1 MQRTAIIHA
10 EQIRLLYANAP
21 AGFVATVVNVV
32 LLALIQWPVIAPP
45 RLVTWLAAM
54 LALTALRAVVVWRF
68 QRRAPAPPAVRRWG
82 TLFGLGTLGAGLGWG
97 CAGVWLFPIA
107 SLPHQVFLAFVVGG
121 MIAGAVGLL
130 SAHMGVFLSFACP
143 AAVPIIVHLLAQDN
157 PMSRT
162 MSGMATLFTLVSI
175 FTAWKLHGTIRA
187 SLHLRFDKADLMAAV
202 TAEKA
207 RVDASQR
214 LEAEAARRRREAEVL
229 AELARTV
236 NAALE
241 ANTILQ
247 RVTDGA
253 RELCDSDGAAIALC
267 EPGAEAAVICYWAG
281 RPYRGFQGVR
291 IEPGEGI
298 GGLVL
303 ATGRPC
309 RTDDYA
315 HDPRVSPAYRAVTQ
329 AGGTV
334 AVLVVPIHRGAY
346 IEGILYVG
354 STRPR
359 TFTDHE
365 EAILQRLADHAAIAL
380 HNAQLYA
387 NAERRRQS
395 AESLAEVGHLLSQ
408 SLDAGEVSQR
418 VVEHVRRLLQT
429 RAAALY
435 QLELDTGMLV
445 ACATVNDFE
454 PAATPWRALPPG
466 MGAAGLA
473 VRTRQPVVTA
483 DVLTDPRLTLSA
495 AVRAGLEPTP
505 IRAVLALPLLHDGQ
519 VIGTLNLAD
528 EAGRTFDTEALTLAR
543 LFAAQAATALAN
555 AQLYTEVQAGRARL
569 QRLSRQLLEAQ
580 ETERRRM
587 AHELHDETGQ
597 LLAAVHLALETT
609 VSGLPPPWRE
619 GFHQVRS
626 QLDAM
631 EIQFRRLA
639 HELRP
644 TMLDDLGLLPALQ
657 FLAQGVAARTGLDIH
672 VDSALAD
679 RLAPAVETALY
690 RIMQEG
696 LTNIA
701 KHAAATHVTLQ
712 VWHEGGRV
720 RSLLRD
726 DGVGFVVAQVV
737 DRTGLRGLGLL
748 GIQERLEA
756 LGGTLQIISAPGQ
769 GTTLQITLPVDP
781 GAACLGAARA

>member
-21 AGFVATVVNVV
+21 AGLVPTVVNVG

-45 RLVTWLAAM
+45 RIVSWLTAM

-68 QRRAPAPPAVRRWG
+68 RRCSPAPPAMRRWG
-82 TLFGLGTLGAGLGWG
+82 TLFGLGALGAGIGWG
-97 CAGVWLFPIA
+97 SAGVWLFPVT

-121 MIAGAVGLL
+121 MLAGAVELL
-130 SAHMGVFLSFACP
+130 SARMGVFLSFACP
-143 AAVPIIVHLLAQDN
+143 AAVPIIVHLLAQNDL
-157 PMSRT
+157 MSRT
-162 MSGMATLFTLVSI
+162 MGGMATLFSLVSI
-175 FTAWKLHGTIRA
+175 FTAWKLHCTIRM
-187 SLHLRFDKADLMAAV
+187 SVHLRFDNTDLVAAV

-214 LEAEAARRRREAEVL
+214 LEAEAEQRRREAEVL

-241 ANTILQ
+241 VDTVLQ
-247 RVTDGA
+247 RVTEGA

-267 EPGAEAAVICYWAG
+267 EPGAEAAVIRYWAG
-281 RPYRGFQGVR
+281 RPYHGFQGVQ

-309 RTDDYA
+309 RTDDYG

-334 AVLVVPIHRGAY
+334 AVLVVPIHRGAC
-346 IEGILYVG
+346 IEGLLYVG

-359 TFTDHE
+359 TFTDSD

-380 HNAQLYA
+380 HNARLYA
-387 NAERRRQS
+387 AAERRRQS
-395 AESLAEVGHLLSQ
+395 AESLAEVGHLLAQ
-408 SLDAGEVSQR
+408 SLDAAEVGQR

-435 QLELDTGMLV
+435 QLEVPAGTLV
-445 ACATVNDFE
+445 ALAAADDFG
-454 PAATPWRALPPG
+454 PAATPWRTLPLG
-466 MGAAGLA
+466 MGVVGLA
-473 VRTRQPVVTA
+473 IRTRQLVVTA
-483 DVLTDPRLTLSA
+483 DILNDPRLTIPA

-505 IRAVLALPLLHDGQ
+505 VRAVLALPLLRDGR
-519 VIGTLNLAD
+519 VIGALGIGDA
-528 EAGRTFDTEALTLAR
+528 AGRIFDAEALELAR
-543 LFAAQAATALAN
+543 LFAAQATTALAN

-569 QRLSRQLLEAQ
+569 QRLSRQLLEVQ
-580 ETERRRM
+580 EAERRRI
-587 AHELHDETGQ
+587 AHELHDEAGQ
-597 LLAAVHLALETT
+597 LLASVHLALETT
-609 VSGLPPPWRE
+609 VIGLPPPWRE

-631 EIQFRRLA
+631 ETQLRRLA

-672 VDSALAD
+672 VDSALTG
-679 RLAPAVETALY
+679 RLAPALETALY

-701 KHAAATHVTLQ
+701 KHAAATHVHLQ
-712 VWHEGGRV
+712 VWHEDGTV
-720 RSLLRD
+720 HSLLRD

-737 DRTGLRGLGLL
+737 DRTGPRGLGLL

-756 LGGTLQIISAPGQ
+756 LGGAVQITSAPGQ
-769 GTTLQITLPVDP
+769 GTTLQITLPVAP
-781 GAACLGAARA
+781 GAACPGAARA